1 MNYNDWYTDL
11 ADIYRVRNRQE
22 GALTK
27 QERVQV
33 AGDVPCRVYRNSV
46 HGPGMQP
53 TAAKAEQEDKL
64 ACANEVDI
72 QAGDELIV
80 RRGARLGQSRQKM
93 RAFAGEPACF
103 YEPFGA
109 VIPGLAHQELAL
121 LQVEYLRG
129 EVQDGTG

>member
-1 MNYNDWYTDL
+1 MNFNDWYTDL
-11 ADIYRVRNRQE
+11 VDVYRVQNRQE

-33 AGDVPCRVYRNSV
+33 IADQPCRVYRNTV
-46 HGPGMQP
+46 HGPRMQP

-64 ACANEVDI
+64 ACANEADI

-80 RRGARLGQSRQKM
+80 RRGARLGQTRQQM
-93 RAFAGEPACF
+93 RAFAGEPAYF

-109 VIPGLAHQELAL
+109 VLQELSL
-121 LQVEYLRG
+121 LQVEYLKG
-129 EVQDGTG
+129 EVRNGAG